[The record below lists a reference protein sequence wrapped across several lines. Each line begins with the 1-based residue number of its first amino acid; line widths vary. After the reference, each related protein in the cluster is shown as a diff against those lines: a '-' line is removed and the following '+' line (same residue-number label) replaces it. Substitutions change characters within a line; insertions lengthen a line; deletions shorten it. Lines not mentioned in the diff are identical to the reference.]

1 MLDKLNAAWTARR
14 VLLVGAHERMTL
26 FYEALLLAL
35 GARPARIPP
44 SSGAETICRSLTSG
58 RVSALIV
65 PSLPALAPALPEAGQ
80 LAALER
86 LLTEARE
93 AGVPLTLLCS
103 DVNVYRARRRPWY
116 AREEDPIG
124 GETREGLAQSLLQ
137 LYADGVSRGLCGD
150 AVRVLCVR
158 GVPALGCGDP
168 AVAQAEG
175 WCHALM
181 RREVVRVRRPAM
193 QGIFV
198 HPLDMACGALLLGA
212 RFLNGEELDDC
223 TFNLAPGPHNL
234 CANRSAALR
243 FIARNGGTRPIEEIE
258 LPEESAFPLPD
269 GAKARLLCG
278 FRCLYTGDE
287 ALDDLLSLE
296 RARESGEEDTA
307 LRRQT
312 QAYVERLMRMME

>member
-93 AGVPLTLLCS
+93 AGVPLTILCS
-103 DVNVYRARRRPWY
+103 EANVYRARQGAWY

-150 AVRVLCVR
+150 AVHVLCVR
-158 GVPALGCGDP
+158 TLPSLGCGSP
-168 AVAQAEG
+168 AVAQYSA
-175 WCHALM
+175 WCRALDAGDLP
-181 RREVVRVRRPAM
+181 EVAHPAM
-193 QGIFV
+193 QGVFV
-198 HPLDMACGALLLGA
+198 HPLDMICGALMLGA
-212 RFLNGEELDDC
+212 RFFAGEEPCDGIW
-223 TFNLAPGPHNL
+223 NLAPGPHNL

-243 FIARNGGTRPIEEIE
+243 FIARNGGTRPIRETEPPMGPV
-258 LPEESAFPLPD
+258 LPLPD
-269 GAKARLLCG
+269 GARARLLCN
-278 FRCLYTGDE
+278 FRCLLGADE
-287 ALDDLLSLE
+287 ALDALLAME
-296 RARESGEEDTA
+296 RAAAEGRDAEWSV
-307 LRRQT
+307 LRAQT
-312 QAYVERLMRMME
+312 GGYIERLSQ